1 MSKKKKLII
10 AYIIVILLI
19 LVFGA
24 ISIFLFLKNDKK
36 MPNNIDFNLLNE
48 NLSNEANFRNERTLD
63 VTLDNVEEIFNIKS
77 ENVKEVIGKV
87 PLFNI
92 SSGMY
97 VIIHIDDEKIDEV
110 FQKIIEYGN
119 LYENEWSTYMEDQY
133 ELVKARKIG
142 KVGNYIYM
150 IVSEN
155 AEDMLDYLN
164 K

>member
-1 MSKKKKLII
+1 MSKKKKLIL
-10 AYIIVILLI
+10 AYIIIIVLI
-19 LVFGA
+19 LIFGA
-24 ISIFLFLKNDKK
+24 ISIFLFLKDNEKSLS
-36 MPNNIDFNLLNE
+36 NIDMSLLNE
-48 NLSNEANFRNERTLD
+48 NLANESNFRSERTSD
-63 VTLDNVEEIFNIKS
+63 VTLENIEEIFNIKKDI
-77 ENVKEVIGKV
+77 VKEVIGKV

-97 VIIHIDDEKIDEV
+97 VIIHANDEKVDEV

-133 ELVKARKIG
+133 ELVKNRKIG
-142 KVGNYIYM
+142 KEGEYVYM

-155 AEDMLDYLN
+155 AEDMLDYLC